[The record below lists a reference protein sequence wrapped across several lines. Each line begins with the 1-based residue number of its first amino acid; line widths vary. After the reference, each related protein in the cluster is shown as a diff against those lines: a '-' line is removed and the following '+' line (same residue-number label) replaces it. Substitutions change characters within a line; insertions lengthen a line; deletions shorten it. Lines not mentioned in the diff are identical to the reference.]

1 MTSKVVN
8 QERTPSDSQFQC
20 RLCFLIQVPRRRR
33 RLCHRSSHLRSWTE
47 LVDASA
53 IIWSEWNILKFLVS
67 SSSCAKL
74 VEAHITGNG
83 SHLASNRAPLK
94 NLRAI
99 KKRVFQMSNT
109 NLFVLK
115 SFSFRQFLT
124 FAFWVSCLLQD
135 LALAQH
141 RGFSRSC
148 PPPIF
153 VENNINQFV
162 KCKTQNVCF
171 TDQSQFW
178 QNKKENTW
186 KSSRASDINSSI
198 M

>member
-1 MTSKVVN
+1 MTSQVEN
-8 QERTPSDSQFQC
+8 QERTPSDWQFQC
-20 RLCFLIQVPRRRR
+20 RLCFLIRAPRKRR
-33 RLCHRSSHLRSWTE
+33 RLFYRSSHLRSWTE

-74 VEAHITGNG
+74 FEAHITGKG

-99 KKRVFQMSNT
+99 KKGSFRCQT
-109 NLFVLK
+109 PTCLCK
-115 SFSFRQFLT
+115 SLLIFRQFLT

-141 RGFSRSC
+141 PGFSRSC

-153 VENNINQFV
+153 V
-162 KCKTQNVCF
+162 KRT
-171 TDQSQFW
+171 TS
-178 QNKKENTW
+178 
-186 KSSRASDINSSI
+186 INS
-198 M
+198 

>member
-1 MTSKVVN
+1 MTSQVENRV
-8 QERTPSDSQFQC
+8 RTPSDSQFQC
-20 RLCFLIQVPRRRR
+20 RLCFLIRAPRKRR
-33 RLCHRSSHLRSWTE
+33 RLFHRSSHLRSWTE

-99 KKRVFQMSNT
+99 KKGSFRCQT
-109 NLFVLK
+109 PTCLCK
-115 SFSFRQFLT
+115 SFDFQTISHLCILGELPVTR
-124 FAFWVSCLLQD
+124 S
-135 LALAQH
+135 
-141 RGFSRSC
+141 GFGTTSGLFTVLSSSYFC
-148 PPPIF
+148 Q
-153 VENNINQFV
+153 ENNINQFV

-171 TDQSQFW
+171 RDQSQFW

-186 KSSRASDINSSI
+186 ESSRASDINSSI

>member
-1 MTSKVVN
+1 M
-8 QERTPSDSQFQC
+8 SD
-20 RLCFLIQVPRRRR
+20 FL
-33 RLCHRSSHLRSWTE
+33 L
-47 LVDASA
+47 
-53 IIWSEWNILKFLVS
+53 LVS

-99 KKRVFQMSNT
+99 KKGSFRCQT
-109 NLFVLK
+109 PTCLCK
-115 SFSFRQFLT
+115 SLLIFRQFLT

-141 RGFSRSC
+141 PGFSRSC

-153 VENNINQFV
+153 V
-162 KCKTQNVCF
+162 KRT
-171 TDQSQFW
+171 TS
-178 QNKKENTW
+178 
-186 KSSRASDINSSI
+186 INSKMQNTKRMLQRPIPILTKQKGKHLGVFQSL
-198 M
+198 